1 MDIPAYWSKTTGLV
15 RRNDDWRHGQW
26 TGIGLGAG
34 TSGPNY
40 TATMAGNIDG
50 VGRYSWPTVNQD
62 PVWPII
68 NVLPLVPVSDCFV
81 AAQNS
86 VSGTNRYI
94 AGEHTKSSNALR
106 WDTNDL
112 ANPVYVAGS
121 GETFFTGVAND
132 GACVGTDRHGIG
144 ATTKGA
150 IYWTD
155 SGGVQDIPPLAGNT
169 TTSAEGRGISDN
181 GAYATG
187 LMYTDSGTPLYQ
199 AFRWSPGEMSSIA
212 LPPAGTDTLSWATD
226 LADDGT
232 AVGWTWN
239 ETDSY
244 RACVW
249 DTAGQPHLLWDL
261 LLAAGVNL
269 SGWTKLTMAYSI
281 TPNAKYIA
289 GYGTTAGSI
298 VEGFMAEIAPI
309 ATARPSLSIR
319 TDGTN
324 VVIAWPTNATGFAL
338 QQNSNLTTTAWTV
351 VTNASNVDGTN
362 LTVAIPLL
370 GGSEFYRLQK

>member
-1 MDIPAYWSKTTGLV
+1 MYWSRTTGLV
-15 RRNDDWRHGQW
+15 LRNDDWRHGPW
-26 TGIGLGAG
+26 TGIGLGTG
-34 TSGPNY
+34 TPGPAY
-40 TATMAGNIDG
+40 TATMAGNISG
-50 VGRYSWPTVNQD
+50 IGRYSWPTVNQD
-62 PVWPII
+62 DPAITKI
-68 NVLPLVPVSDCFV
+68 LPLVPISDCFV

-94 AGEHTKSSNALR
+94 AGEHTKSQNALR

-112 ANPVYVAGS
+112 ANPMYVLGF

-150 IYWTD
+150 IYWTE

-181 GAYATG
+181 GAWVTG

-199 AFRWSPGEMSSIA
+199 AFRWSPGETSCLA

-239 ETDSY
+239 GTDSY

-261 LLAAGVNL
+261 LVAAGVDL

-289 GYGTTAGSI
+289 GYGTTAGTI
-298 VEGFMAEIAPI
+298 VEGFVAEIAPI
-309 ATARPSLSIR
+309 TITRPSLSIR
-319 TDGTN
+319 LAGTN
-324 VVIAWPTNATGFAL
+324 VVISWPTNATGYAL
-338 QQNSNLTTTAWTV
+338 LQNSNVTTTAWAA

-362 LTVAIPLL
+362 LTVTLPAL
-370 GGSEFYRLQK
+370 GGQEFYRLQK